1 MGGIHIET
9 NKRRLPYRL
18 VAISFLLLF
27 ILFIGTGFFANSLNT
42 NQTVQNVLIEIFEND
57 PKAQREMSS
66 EEISATS
73 EQFTSDILIF
83 VQKFLKY
90 PFYMLGISALLS
102 LIALFTMKLNKFIS
116 ALLLSLA
123 GVLSIFTLL
132 PPIFLFFASNN
143 LFKAHQTNKILSVN

>member
-1 MGGIHIET
+1 MGGINIET
-9 NKRRLPYRL
+9 NKRRPTYKL

-66 EEISATS
+66 EEISANS
-73 EQFTSDILIF
+73 EQFTSEILIF

-102 LIALFTMKLNKFIS
+102 LFALFTMKLNKFIS

-123 GVLSIFTLL
+123 GLLSIFTLL

-143 LFKAHQTNKILSVN
+143 LFKAHRTNKILSVN

>member
-1 MGGIHIET
+1 MGGINIET
-9 NKRRLPYRL
+9 NKRRPPYKP

-66 EEISATS
+66 EEISANS
-73 EQFTSDILIF
+73 EQFTSEILIF

-123 GVLSIFTLL
+123 GLLSIFTLL

-143 LFKAHQTNKILSVN
+143 LFKAHRTNKILSVN

>member
-42 NQTVQNVLIEIFEND
+42 NQSLQNVLIEIFEND

-102 LIALFTMKLNKFIS
+102 LITLFTMKLNKFIS

-123 GVLSIFTLL
+123 GLLSIFTLL
-132 PPIFLFFASNN
+132 PPIFLFFASNY
-143 LFKAHQTNKILSVN
+143 LFKAHQTNKILPVN

>member
-1 MGGIHIET
+1 MGGIHIKT
-9 NKRRLPYRL
+9 NKKRPPYKL
-18 VAISFLLLF
+18 VAFSFLLLF
-27 ILFIGTGFFANSLNT
+27 ILFIGTGFFSNSLNT

-66 EEISATS
+66 EEISASS

-90 PFYMLGISALLS
+90 PYYMLGISALLS
-102 LIALFTMKLNKFIS
+102 LIALFTMKFNKIIS

-143 LFKAHQTNKILSVN
+143 LFKAHQTNIISSVN